1 MLHFQMTNTIKYI
14 YRIYVLLALYYIG
27 GTAQFTSPKGT
38 VVCDSLSKEL
48 RTNHPRH
55 YTSAHSLM
63 TDWHELMQIYKEAE

>member
-1 MLHFQMTNTIKYI
+1 MQFYIVNTEFCDSIMLHFQMMTTIKCI
-14 YRIYVLLALYYIG
+14 YRMYILYALYYIG

-55 YTSAHSLM
+55 
-63 TDWHELMQIYKEAE
+63 